1 MHELSMAQGIIN
13 AVLDTAQ
20 ENNATEVTEVTV
32 EVGRLAMINPEQLE
46 FILGVLIEN
55 TIMEDAKIIFEEI
68 PVAMD
73 CHDCKFHGEAI
84 LDDSDHYAPL
94 VKCPECDS
102 LNVEVLNGK
111 DIFCVDFVGAIGSG
125 KTTLVEEI
133 IDNTDYKIGVL
144 AGDVISK
151 FDAGRIEKHDVPV
164 VGLNTGK
171 ECHLDAHLVGHGLED
186 LPLDDIEMVI
196 IENVGNLI
204 CPVDFDLGSHLRI
217 VVVSVTEGDDTVEK
231 HPIIFQTSDVVVIN
245 KVDLADAVGADA
257 DKMVSDAQKLNPN
270 IKIIKSSLKEGIGLD
285 EIIAVIEEAKNNV

>member
-1 MHELSMAQGIIN
+1 MHMIA
-13 AVLDTAQ
+13 D
-20 ENNATEVTEVTV
+20 V
-32 EVGRLAMINPEQLE
+32 EVEKNIMDANKKLAHKNLHKLE
-46 FILGVLIEN
+46 
-55 TIMEDAKIIFEEI
+55 D
-68 PVAMD
+68 
-73 CHDCKFHGEAI
+73 
-84 LDDSDHYAPL
+84 
-94 VKCPECDS
+94 
-102 LNVEVLNGK
+102 NG
-111 DIFCVDFVGAIGSG
+111 IFCVDFVGAIGSG

-186 LPLDDIEMVI
+186 LPLDDLDMVI

-204 CPVDFDLGSHLRI
+204 CPVDFELGSHLRI

-257 DKMVSDAQKLNPN
+257 DKMVADAQRLNPN
-270 IKIIKSSLKEGIGLD
+270 VKVIKSSLKEGTGLD
-285 EIIAVIEEAKNNV
+285 EIIAVIEEAKNN

>member
-1 MHELSMAQGIIN
+1 MHMIA
-13 AVLDTAQ
+13 D
-20 ENNATEVTEVTV
+20 V
-32 EVGRLAMINPEQLE
+32 EVEKNIMDANKKLAHKNLHKLE
-46 FILGVLIEN
+46 
-55 TIMEDAKIIFEEI
+55 D
-68 PVAMD
+68 
-73 CHDCKFHGEAI
+73 
-84 LDDSDHYAPL
+84 
-94 VKCPECDS
+94 
-102 LNVEVLNGK
+102 NG
-111 DIFCVDFVGAIGSG
+111 IFCVDFVGAIGSG

-186 LPLDDIEMVI
+186 LPLDDLDMVI

-204 CPVDFDLGSHLRI
+204 CPVDFELGSHLRI

-257 DKMVSDAQKLNPN
+257 DKMVADAQKLNPN
-270 IKIIKSSLKEGIGLD
+270 VKVIKSSLKEGTGLD
-285 EIIAVIEEAKNNV
+285 EIIAAIEEAKDN

>member
-1 MHELSMAQGIIN
+1 MHMIA
-13 AVLDTAQ
+13 D
-20 ENNATEVTEVTV
+20 V
-32 EVGRLAMINPEQLE
+32 EVEKNIMDANKKLAHKNLHKLE
-46 FILGVLIEN
+46 
-55 TIMEDAKIIFEEI
+55 D
-68 PVAMD
+68 
-73 CHDCKFHGEAI
+73 
-84 LDDSDHYAPL
+84 
-94 VKCPECDS
+94 
-102 LNVEVLNGK
+102 NG
-111 DIFCVDFVGAIGSG
+111 IFCVDFVGAIGSG

-186 LPLDDIEMVI
+186 LPLDDLDLVI

-204 CPVDFDLGSHLRI
+204 CPVDFELGSHLRI

-257 DKMVSDAQKLNPN
+257 DKMVADAQKLNP
-270 IKIIKSSLKEGIGLD
+270 KVKVIKSSLKEGTGLD
-285 EIIAVIEEAKNNV
+285 EIIEAIEDAMK